1 MPRYNATVGFEGC
14 PYGRH
19 AMAWHGLGEDA
30 SSFQRCLFGA
40 YSLAPMLASLHRRLP
55 GDVTLPNDARFIDW
69 VAVVYSCWADLAG
82 GSKGRSNGHP

>member
-1 MPRYNATVGFEGC
+1 
-14 PYGRH
+14 
-19 AMAWHGLGEDA
+19 
-30 SSFQRCLFGA
+30 
-40 YSLAPMLASLHRRLP
+40 MLASLHRRLP